1 MDYSDSD
8 SAPEEENVQISALN
22 LKKAEKAAKDS
33 VAAEKR
39 KIKEKRRT
47 QHEFFSKQK
56 ELPAELLNNLE
67 NSASDESEEEETV
80 KPQPVKPV
88 ATKPQKKIFTSIEK
102 GPVTVKVVKRRSK
115 VLAPKKEGALAK
127 RDRFL
132 QRRSIR
138 RK

>member
-1 MDYSDSD
+1 MDISDSD
-8 SAPEEENVQISALN
+8 SAPEEENVQISALK
-22 LKKAEKAAKDS
+22 LKKAEKAAKES
-33 VAAEKR
+33 VAADKR

-56 ELPAELLNNLE
+56 ELPAEILNKLE
-67 NSASDESEEEETV
+67 NNVADESEDEGDI
-80 KPQPVKPV
+80 KPQPIKVSAV
-88 ATKPQKKIFTSIEK
+88 KPQKKIFTGIEK
-102 GPVTVKVVKRRSK
+102 GPVTVKVVKSRSK